1 MAGGPVPLEL
11 KSIELVCATFL
22 IEYPFSISKVD
33 LECYRIPAL
42 FSEIKVPFRTFG
54 SLYTNVISFQVHI

>member
-11 KSIELVCATFL
+11 KSMELGCLCATFL

-54 SLYTNVISFQVHI
+54 SLYTNVI